1 MVRES
6 EKAENLRYIETDL
19 TALDRNDE
27 DRMRSGTMFVHVR
40 RTKMTN
46 HQLIHKALL
55 TEEVSNPFWNLLY
68 FAKGLLQCHQIKDV
82 HSAHCCTEIPK

>member
-1 MVRES
+1 VVRES

-40 RTKMTN
+40 
-46 HQLIHKALL
+46 
-55 TEEVSNPFWNLLY
+55 
-68 FAKGLLQCHQIKDV
+68 
-82 HSAHCCTEIPK
+82 